1 MDTVASLETI
11 GTEFDTGAKFFR
23 LLAKEGIT
31 IPHLQRVIDNA
42 SARRNLAA
50 YLASGCPKL
59 GKADTTPAPPAPKPA
74 VLKLVNDSVQLDAV
88 ASHNPQDFFKTRKGL
103 WISDEFKS
111 RILTKAK
118 PVENLD
124 PLTLV
129 SRELTKNAYDRE
141 ITPELGENY
150 IFDESEV
157 CARIAAMIDKQP
169 NGIAGDLLNNGY
181 ANLFYVAGC
190 VVGVRWDGVGRK
202 WRVRAWGLDGDL
214 WGAGPRAFSRN

>member
-1 MDTVASLETI
+1 MSKDMLGSLVRASVNLSQPQLNLSLDVMNR
-11 GTEFDTGAKFFR
+11 FTGDNGSAWE
-23 LLAKEGIT
+23 A
-31 IPHLQRVIDNA
+31 HLKSVLR
-42 SARRNLAA
+42 
-50 YLASGCPKL
+50 SGLPNQSKQE
-59 GKADTTPAPPAPKPA
+59 PAPKPA
-74 VLKLVNDSVQLDAV
+74 KLALVNDSVQLDAV

-118 PVENLD
+118 PIENLGA
-124 PLTLV
+124 LTLV

-150 IFDESEV
+150 LFDESEV

-190 VVGVRWDGVGRK
+190 VVFVRWFGVGRK
-202 WRVRAWGLDGDL
+202 WYVDAWLLDDDH
-214 WGAGPRAFSRN
+214 WYAGRRAFSRN

>member
-1 MDTVASLETI
+1 MSKDMLGSLVRASVNLSQPQVNLSLDVMNR
-11 GTEFDTGAKFFR
+11 FTGNDGA
-23 LLAKEGIT
+23 AWEA
-31 IPHLQRVIDNA
+31 HLKSVLR
-42 SARRNLAA
+42 
-50 YLASGCPKL
+50 SGLPNQ
-59 GKADTTPAPPAPKPA
+59 PPTPKPSD
-74 VLKLVNDSVQLDAV
+74 LKLVNDSVQLDAV
-88 ASHNPQDFFKTRKGL
+88 ASHNPAEFFKTRKGL

-129 SRELTKNAYDRE
+129 SRELTKNAYDKE

-181 ANLFYVAGC
+181 ANLFYVAGS
-190 VVGVRWDGVGRK
+190 VVYVYWYGVDRRWH
-202 WRVRAWGLDGDL
+202 VRAWELDHAH
-214 WGAGPRAFSRN
+214 WFAGFRAFSRN

>member
-1 MDTVASLETI
+1 MSKDMLGSLVRASVNLSQPQVNLSL
-11 GTEFDTGAKFFR
+11 DVMNRLTGNDSAQWE
-23 LLAKEGIT
+23 A
-31 IPHLQRVIDNA
+31 HLKSVLR
-42 SARRNLAA
+42 
-50 YLASGCPKL
+50 SGLPNQ
-59 GKADTTPAPPAPKPA
+59 PKPSL
-74 VLKLVNDSVQLDAV
+74 LKLVSDSIQLDAV

-129 SRELTKNAYDRE
+129 SRELTKNTYDKE

-157 CARIAAMIDKQP
+157 CARIASMIDKQP
-169 NGIAGDLLNNGY
+169 GGIAGDLLNNGY
-181 ANLFYVAGC
+181 ANLFYVAGY
-190 VVGVRWDGVGRK
+190 VVRVYWNGGDRRWDVYA
-202 WRVRAWGLDGDL
+202 WRLDDAY
-214 WGAGPRAFSRN
+214 WGAGRRAFSRN